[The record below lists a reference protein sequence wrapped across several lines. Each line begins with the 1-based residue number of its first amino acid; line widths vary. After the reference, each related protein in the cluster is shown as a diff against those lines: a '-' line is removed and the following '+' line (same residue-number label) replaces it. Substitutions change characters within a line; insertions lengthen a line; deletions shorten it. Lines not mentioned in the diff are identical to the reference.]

1 MSPLNRPAVLL
12 LAALA
17 PLGAALAASDGFT
30 DQFPIVACDFQTL
43 GGNAFVK
50 LQPGRQLYLNNRRC
64 MDDGDC
70 DEFVELWI
78 TMLPDTRVIKFFD
91 HGKALYARTRIMQEF
106 ETVDGELEEV
116 SLNYLASCSPM
127 NDVYYFGEDVED
139 GDGNRL
145 PDSWLAGKN
154 GARPGILFPDRA
166 FLLGSR
172 YYQEIA
178 PNAKDRSEH
187 TSMGFVVDVPAGKFK
202 DCVDVTETT
211 PLEPDA
217 LALKTYCPNVG
228 IVRDGDLELVKIRN
242 NAKPPDGDD

>member
-17 PLGAALAASDGFT
+17 PLAVAVAAKDGFT
-30 DQFPIVACDFQTL
+30 DQFPIAACDFQTL
-43 GGNAFVK
+43 GGNAFIK

-64 MDDGDC
+64 MNNGGC
-70 DEFVELWI
+70 EEFVELWI
-78 TMLPDTRVIKFFD
+78 TMLDDVRVIKFFD
-91 HGKALYARTRIMQEF
+91 HGNTRYARTRVMQEY
-106 ETVDGELEEV
+106 ETVDGELDEV
-116 SLNYLASCSPM
+116 SRNYVANCAPM

-145 PDSWLAGKN
+145 PDSWLSGID
-154 GARPGILFPDRA
+154 GARPGILLPDRA

-187 TSMGFVVDVPAGKFK
+187 TSMGFVVGVPAGRFK

-211 PLEPDA
+211 PLEPGHA
-217 LALKTYCPNVG
+217 SLKTYCPNVG
-228 IVRDGDLELVKIRN
+228 IVRDGDLELVKIRTD
-242 NAKPPDGDD
+242 AQPPGGD